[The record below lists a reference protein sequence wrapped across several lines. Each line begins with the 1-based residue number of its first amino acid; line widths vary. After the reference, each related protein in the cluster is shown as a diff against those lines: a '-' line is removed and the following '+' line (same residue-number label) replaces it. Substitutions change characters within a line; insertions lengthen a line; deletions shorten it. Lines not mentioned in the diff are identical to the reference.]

1 MREKEVWIDREI
13 TNDESW
19 KVHIENGEVRKIEK
33 KREYKRASERL
44 KQF

>member
-19 KVHIENGEVRKIEK
+19 KVHIENGEVRKMEK
-33 KREYKRASERL
+33 KENTREQARD
-44 KQF
+44 